1 MQFLR
6 RIIRNRGR
14 RGSASGI
21 FDLISTIDQK
31 VRGQETIEELVWC
44 LDAARD
50 PLWGYLRR
58 GAGSPLAAKALTLK
72 VLNLMLAKRELLA
85 RNTTPLSRPYG
96 LMVDP
101 SNGCNLACPGCVHSV
116 TVKAFKIFDWNKGLL
131 SEALFRSFMQCY
143 GSYAFQIMFSNYGE
157 PLTNPN
163 TPRLIEIA
171 KSYFVQ
177 TALSTSLSIGRFD
190 AEAYVRSG
198 LDFMILSID
207 GATQKVYER
216 YRKNGNIEVVYR
228 NIENLV
234 RAKRTLGKGTPVLRW
249 QFLAFEHN
257 AHEIP
262 LAFKTA
268 KALGVDQFAVETPF
282 DVAWDDPGVQPAAVP
297 PMKSELDSGA
307 EEKFSENYAVQSDKM
322 ATETIE
328 REFEALWADK
338 LLERRKRQPAG
349 MKLQVLPSEHTCHW
363 LYKTMVMDANGRILP
378 CCAAPHSA
386 GELVFSTLT
395 HTRPGDC
402 FNSELYQ
409 EARLFFA
416 DKAAYQAVRAQSGGP
431 PGPYCAGCKFEQ
443 LATDIGPKQI
453 AQSLRTFGKG
463 IIDSATIGILSEW

>member
-1 MQFLR
+1 MQLLG
-6 RIIRNRGR
+6 RIIRNRCR
-14 RGSASGI
+14 RGAIAGI
-21 FDLISTIDQK
+21 HELICAIDHK
-31 VRGQETIEELVWC
+31 IRGQESIEQVLGS
-44 LDAARD
+44 LDAARQ

-85 RNTTPLSRPYG
+85 RSTSPLSRPYG

-101 SNGCNLACPGCVHSV
+101 SNGCNLACPGCVHSS
-116 TVKAFKIFDWNKGLL
+116 TVKARKIIDWNKGLL

-143 GSYAFQIMFSNYGE
+143 GSYAFQIVFCNYGE
-157 PLTNPN
+157 PITNPN

-177 TALSTSLSIGRFD
+177 TALSTNLSIGRFD

-228 NIENLV
+228 NVENLV
-234 RAKRTLGKGTPVLRW
+234 RAKRTLRKRTPVLRW

-268 KALGVDQFAVETPF
+268 KALGVDQFVVETPF
-282 DVAWDDPGVQPAAVP
+282 DVAWDDPGIQPAAVP
-297 PMKSELDSGA
+297 PMKSELDSGT
-307 EEKFSENYAVQSDKM
+307 EEKFAENYAVDSDEM
-322 ATETIE
+322 ATETIQ
-328 REFEALWADK
+328 REFETSWADK
-338 LLERRKRQPAG
+338 LVEHRKRQPASTT
-349 MKLQVLPSEHTCHW
+349 LPIVPSEHTCHW
-363 LYKTMVMDANGRILP
+363 LYKTMVMDANGRVLP

-416 DKAAYQAVRAQSGGP
+416 DNAAYQQERAQSGGT
-431 PGPYCAGCKFEQ
+431 PGPYCAGCTFEQ
-443 LATDIGPKQI
+443 LATDIGPKEI

-463 IIDSATIGILSEW
+463 IIDSQTIQILSGW

>member
-1 MQFLR
+1 MQLLR

-14 RGSASGI
+14 QGAIAGI
-21 FDLISTIDQK
+21 HELISAIDQK
-31 VRGQETIEELVWC
+31 VRGQKSIEELVSC
-44 LDAARD
+44 LDAARQ
-50 PLWGYLRR
+50 PLWGYFRR
-58 GAGSPLAAKALTLK
+58 GPRSPLAAKALTLK

-85 RNTTPLSRPYG
+85 RSTTLLSRPYG
-96 LMVDP
+96 LLVDP
-101 SNGCNLACPGCVHSV
+101 SNGCNLACPGCVHS
-116 TVKAFKIFDWNKGLL
+116 TSVKALKIFDWNKGLL
-131 SEALFRSFMQCY
+131 SEALFRSLMQCY

-171 KSYFVQ
+171 KSYYVQ

-207 GATQKVYER
+207 GATQPVYER
-216 YRKNGNIEVVYR
+216 YRKNGNIDVVYR

-234 RAKRTLGKGTPVLRW
+234 RAKRTLKKRTPVLRW

-268 KALGVDQFAVETPF
+268 KALGVDHFAVETPF

-297 PMKSELDSGA
+297 PMKAELDSGT
-307 EEKFSENYAVQSDKM
+307 EEKFSENYAVDSDEM

-328 REFEALWADK
+328 REFETSWADK
-338 LLERRKRQPAG
+338 LAEHRKRQPAST
-349 MKLQVLPSEHTCHW
+349 KLPVVPSEHTCHW

-395 HTRPGDC
+395 HAHPDDC

-416 DKAAYQAVRAQSGGP
+416 DKAAYQQQRAQSGGT
-431 PGPYCAGCKFEQ
+431 PGPYCAGCKFDQ
-443 LATDIGPKQI
+443 LVTDIGGKQI

-463 IIDSATIGILSEW
+463 IIDSQTIQILSGW

>member
-1 MQFLR
+1 MRILR
-6 RIIRNRGR
+6 RIIRNLGRG
-14 RGSASGI
+14 GTAAGV
-21 FDLISTIDQK
+21 FDLIAAIDHK
-31 VRGQETIEELVWC
+31 VRGQESIEEVFRS
-44 LDAARD
+44 LDAERD
-50 PLWGYLRR
+50 PLLGYLRR
-58 GAGSPLAAKALTLK
+58 RRGSAVAAKALTLK
-72 VLNLMLAKRELLA
+72 ILNLLAAKRELLA
-85 RNTTPLSRPYG
+85 RSTAPFSRPYG

-101 SNGCNLACPGCVHSV
+101 SNGCNLACPGCVHSS
-116 TVKAFKIFDWNKGLL
+116 TVKALKIFDWNKGLL
-131 SEALFRSFMQCY
+131 SEALFRSLMQCY
-143 GSYAFQIMFSNYGE
+143 GSAAFQIMFCNYGE

-163 TPRLIEIA
+163 TPRLIEVA
-171 KSYFVQ
+171 KGYYVQ

-216 YRKNGNIEVVYR
+216 YRQNGNIDVVYR
-228 NIENLV
+228 NVEKLV
-234 RAKRTLGKGTPVLRW
+234 RAKRTLRKRTPVIRW

-268 KALGVDQFAVETPF
+268 KALGVDQFTVKAPF
-282 DVAWDDPGVQPAAVP
+282 DVSWDDPGVQPADVP
-297 PMKSELDSGA
+297 LMNVEFDPGT
-307 EEKFSENYAVQSDKM
+307 EEKFSENYAVDSDEM

-328 REFEALWADK
+328 REFETPWAEK
-338 LLERRKRQPAG
+338 LVAQRGRQAASA
-349 MKLQVLPSEHTCHW
+349 KLPVLPSEHTCHW

-395 HTRPGDC
+395 HTRPDDC

-416 DKAAYQAVRAQSGGP
+416 DKAAYQQERAQSGGIP
-431 PGPYCAGCKFEQ
+431 SPYCAGCKFEQ
-443 LATDIGPKQI
+443 LVTDIGGKEI
-453 AQSLRTFGKG
+453 AQS
-463 IIDSATIGILSEW
+463 